1 MAHLAVEPSLGH
13 PVREV
18 GDAKGGD
25 HTDKTIR
32 EFGKCA
38 RNPAHYA
45 TSGQAFEWG
54 EFLFMENHFRVLG
67 KPACSATCRRR
78 SGCRQSIRCGRSGRW

>member
-38 RNPAHYA
+38 VTLRTMLH
-45 TSGQAFEWG
+45 
-54 EFLFMENHFRVLG
+54 
-67 KPACSATCRRR
+67 
-78 SGCRQSIRCGRSGRW
+78 

>member
-38 RNPAHYA
+38 VTLRTMLHQDRPL
-45 TSGQAFEWG
+45 SGGNSFSW
-54 EFLFMENHFRVLG
+54 R
-67 KPACSATCRRR
+67 TI
-78 SGCRQSIRCGRSGRW
+78 SGS

>member
-1 MAHLAVEPSLGH
+1 MFFFRNKPLIALFGSDDCTGKKEVTYGSSRCRPSLGH

-38 RNPAHYA
+38 VTLRTMLH
-45 TSGQAFEWG
+45 
-54 EFLFMENHFRVLG
+54 
-67 KPACSATCRRR
+67 
-78 SGCRQSIRCGRSGRW
+78 